1 MEQFVK
7 SRSYLLN
14 LQLYRDTKSTFRIVL
29 FLLLFSDAFGAET
42 HTVKV
47 VSVKEGKNLALRT
60 GETEIQRNDQILW
73 MFGDE
78 HKLLAEIHMKNKI
91 FETYNTDDGRFG
103 DSLELDRYTG
113 SLIIRDTKSTHSG
126 VYHLKIIKKS
136 ATIYKRFQVN
146 VNGSGG
152 EKPALINDWIVK
164 TVLSFMFAGLIGLV
178 LITCCF
184 WYTR

>member
-1 MEQFVK
+1 MTNDIRTVCIC
-7 SRSYLLN
+7 SP
-14 LQLYRDTKSTFRIVL
+14 
-29 FLLLFSDAFGAET
+29 DAFGAET

-78 HKLLAEIHMKNKI
+78 RKLLAEIHMKNKI

-146 VNGSGG
+146 VNGGGG